1 VAIVNNM
8 LDAGALQDP
17 INQHDEDDYGPLHV
31 VSATCHVEDAALSNG
46 EEPR

>member
-1 VAIVNNM
+1 M

-31 VSATCHVEDAALSNG
+31 VSATCHVEDAAPSNG
-46 EEPR
+46 DRAR